1 MVTRTLYR
9 ITLLVE
15 CRKHRIKY
23 RKKWGIQMNLRQIK
37 KISNGLIN
45 TILIPFIVL
54 AILGALSLIL
64 PNFLAMN
71 SSAVKLT
78 FVVIFIGLLSVTV
91 APIKRL
97 VRKTIK
103 WCYSISYPHRRII
116 IGIIIFVTVCWQIA
130 VIYLI
135 SGENAHD
142 LGLIMHAAVEGV
154 GPNQIYFSMYPNTIL
169 FFFIEHGWWLVTGK
183 PVFENFVVYFNLINL
198 ILLDGGILMLGNV
211 VRRLFGKKY
220 LPVLFVLGWLILLIS
235 PWVAEP
241 YSDTWAFFITALCLD
256 LGVVYHRTNKTKVK
270 YLVAITA
277 GIVLTWAYL
286 IKPTLVITFIAVGI
300 IYLLRSLGSGQIR
313 IHKIVVVSALLFMV
327 GLGTSFTIY
336 QSFLHRQNIIQNNTK
351 IAHPMV
357 HFVAMGMTGNGGYNT
372 ADTEMDLK
380 IKSPIKRRQKNIKLI
395 RQRLKGFQGVTNYGK
410 FLIQKQIN
418 NTADGSFSWGSDI
431 VTKTN
436 QSNSVTRNRTIIR
449 KLYAKEG
456 QTQPNTFEY
465 RFFAQLVWSASL
477 ILILFTIKLDSW
489 RIQFFKYGIV
499 GFMLFLL
506 IFEGG
511 RSRYVIQFLPLVLVL
526 ATVGSVRLHTIME
539 SYRLSMK
546 HEN

>member
-1 MVTRTLYR
+1 
-9 ITLLVE
+9 
-15 CRKHRIKY
+15 
-23 RKKWGIQMNLRQIK
+23 
-37 KISNGLIN
+37 
-45 TILIPFIVL
+45 
-54 AILGALSLIL
+54 
-64 PNFLAMN
+64 
-71 SSAVKLT
+71 
-78 FVVIFIGLLSVTV
+78 
-91 APIKRL
+91 
-97 VRKTIK
+97 
-103 WCYSISYPHRRII
+103 
-116 IGIIIFVTVCWQIA
+116 
-130 VIYLI
+130 
-135 SGENAHD
+135 
-142 LGLIMHAAVEGV
+142 
-154 GPNQIYFSMYPNTIL
+154 
-169 FFFIEHGWWLVTGK
+169 
-183 PVFENFVVYFNLINL
+183 
-198 ILLDGGILMLGNV
+198 
-211 VRRLFGKKY
+211 
-220 LPVLFVLGWLILLIS
+220 
-235 PWVAEP
+235 
-241 YSDTWAFFITALCLD
+241 
-256 LGVVYHRTNKTKVK
+256 
-270 YLVAITA
+270 
-277 GIVLTWAYL
+277 
-286 IKPTLVITFIAVGI
+286 
-300 IYLLRSLGSGQIR
+300 
-313 IHKIVVVSALLFMV
+313 
-327 GLGTSFTIY
+327 
-336 QSFLHRQNIIQNNTK
+336 
-351 IAHPMV
+351 MV